1 MRRRPWRLTLI
12 AALQL
17 HHNLGKERSDFRGRT
32 KHGLSPMQRQQGAKL
47 QTARATFQYHS
58 NFRKHNK
65 PNSHLHRVAL
75 FSVTLC
81 NLMLKF
87 SVLPEFA
94 LHLKTRIHPEP
105 SSWYGLLAGAVS
117 YKAYIWKMGTD
128 EQHSCRC
135 PDWVW
140 TNTGGG
146 GGGSSHRGGSQL
158 FADSCAAEMK
168 EQQALFQAWSCSGQQ
183 QPRSLPSLMRL
194 HPAPPACVCLAGG
207 DTHPLCG

>member
-1 MRRRPWRLTLI
+1 MRRQPWRLTLI

-58 NFRKHNK
+58 NIRKHNK
-65 PNSHLHRVAL
+65 PNSHLHGVAL

-105 SSWYGLLAGAVS
+105 SSWYGLFAGAVS
-117 YKAYIWKMGTD
+117 LTKSISGKWELMNSTAVGAQTD
-128 EQHSCRC
+128 SEPTPEEEEEAAHLTEAAHSCLLTAAQQR
-135 PDWVW
+135 WR
-140 TNTGGG
+140 
-146 GGGSSHRGGSQL
+146 SSRLCSRRG
-158 FADSCAAEMK
+158 AA
-168 EQQALFQAWSCSGQQ
+168 LVSS
-183 QPRSLPSLMRL
+183 S
-194 HPAPPACVCLAGG
+194 PAPSPA
-207 DTHPLCG
+207 